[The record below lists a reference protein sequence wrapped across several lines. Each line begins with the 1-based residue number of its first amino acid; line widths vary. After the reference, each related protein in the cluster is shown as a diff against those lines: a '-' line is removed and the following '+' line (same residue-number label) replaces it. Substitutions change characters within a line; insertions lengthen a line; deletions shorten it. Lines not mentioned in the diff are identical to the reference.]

1 MPDLFVARISRPAKY
16 TLGTTRWE
24 QMFPVPFL
32 NIGLSPK
39 IRIRSDDPSTQVRET
54 LRLSGFI

>member
-24 QMFPVPFL
+24 QMFLVPFL
-32 NIGLSPK
+32 SK
-39 IRIRSDDPSTQVRET
+39 ILGF
-54 LRLSGFI
+54 LRNSGFGTTIPARTLGERCA